1 MLALKLNEK
10 KFSGQKITFFFSG
23 GTRNNDKKE
32 NILDFS

>member
-10 KFSGQKITFFFSG
+10 NFMGKKITFFSG

>member
-10 KFSGQKITFFFSG
+10 NLMAKKSRFFSG

-32 NILDFS
+32 NILYFS